1 MTHDDILKKVQADQ
15 AITEYLNKGLMKG
28 DIAINVARQH
38 WFQSNALRAVV
49 ELHKPKDEIIGMGV
63 TFEGATTSLS
73 SQLRCACSQL
83 YPCRTI
89 EAIEKELA

>member
-1 MTHDDILKKVQADQ
+1 MTHDDLLAKID
-15 AITEYLNKGLMKG
+15 Y
-28 DIAINVARQH
+28 
-38 WFQSNALRAVV
+38 WFDTDNFHVHKNALRAVV

-63 TFEGATTSLS
+63 TFEGVTTSLS
-73 SQLRCACSQL
+73 SQLRCTCSQL